1 MQIVP
6 KKQLINTLK
15 ELYNLIRVTSGF
27 KYEGTIFNTDTETY
41 VFIHKDTMNYPLIC
55 RLIAYYD
62 SSECMIT
69 CRLPS
74 NFVASLNTIHGTTI
88 LARFDSFINFLKS
101 IPCIKVTPDKY
112 LKYTYYIQLE
122 DL

>member
-6 KKQLINTLK
+6 KEQLHNALK

-27 KYEGTIFNTDTETY
+27 KYEGIAFNTNSSSYY
-41 VFIHKDTMNYPLIC
+41 VIYSNELNVSRVCRLIGYYGDIDYHIIC
-55 RLIAYYD
+55 RLPTAESAYLQ
-62 SSECMIT
+62 SEHT
-69 CRLPS
+69 
-74 NFVASLNTIHGTTI
+74 LNI
-88 LARFDSFINFLKS
+88 FNNFINFLKS

-112 LKYTYYIQLE
+112 LKYTYYIKLE

>member
-27 KYEGTIFNTDTETY
+27 KYEGIAFNTSTESY
-41 VFIHKDTMNYPLIC
+41 IALYENSRVIPGVC
-55 RLIAYYD
+55 RLIAPYD
-62 SSECMIT
+62 SSECRII
-69 CRLPS
+69 CRLPTGTVES
-74 NFVASLNTIHGTTI
+74 FNDTKSIFVIS
-88 LARFDSFINFLKS
+88 RFYNFINFLK
-101 IPCIKVTPDKY
+101 IMPCIKVTSDKY
-112 LKYTYYIQLE
+112 LKHTYYIQLE